1 MYFWLRVARFILA
14 RARWIVAGVVLL
26 TLFFA
31 YWAVQVDIDHASG
44 NFLSEDS
51 DVVRNFQRASET
63 FGEGQSALYIVFS
76 GVAYDDPEFLRQLD
90 SFTKRASSY
99 DGVESVLSL
108 TNVPALQRD
117 GDRLVPVR
125 LYDEAAPAEANAERF
140 RNQPFLK
147 GLLIAESDSAT
158 VALVNVDAAFNSTP
172 ARIDLVNQI
181 QADARAIT
189 EDAAL
194 AGFPYLRTSY
204 TTRVKAEAPLFTVLS
219 LLISLLLLYAAYR
232 SWRAVFMP
240 GLVVVLGI
248 VWTFG
253 MLALFGHK
261 INLVIAV
268 LPALIVVI
276 GTANA
281 MHITTKYNDTYAL
294 LQKRRETLIDTIRV
308 VGLATFLA
316 CLTTAVGFFVLNLSG
331 SRHLEVF
338 GTFASIGI
346 LFLYILSITLIPIA
360 YSRMKPPTER
370 TTSVVRHR
378 LLSSFFTRLARFT
391 ERRAWHIVVAGVV
404 VVIVAVIGATRISSD
419 IFVFSDFSRDDPFR
433 TDLAQ
438 FENAFGGVLP
448 LEVVIESEREGAL
461 RNPAILRRIDQL
473 ESDFREIEPI
483 GRAMSAAGLLK
494 LANQAF
500 FGGHPANFRLPST
513 YEMPFLEDAVGG
525 LLSGEGNE
533 ILSNLPPMVD
543 STFSMTRIYLGV
555 EDIGTEAMNALA
567 DSIAA
572 MTQAALPSGYD
583 VFVTGTAVTSTRSGE
598 NLVRNLV
605 ESLAVALLVISVLMA
620 MLFRSV
626 RLTVISVVTNAL
638 PLLVVGATMGYF
650 AIALKPSTAL
660 IFSLAFGIAVDD
672 TIHVLARYRI
682 LMDDG
687 LGKREAI
694 AATLGQTGKAIMLTS
709 LVLISGFMVFT
720 LSSFGG
726 TANLGALT
734 ALTLAVALL
743 SNLILLP
750 ALLYLVAPEHEATE
764 SAETFDQTQ
773 VATTS
778 VDLPS

>member
-1 MYFWLRVARFILA
+1 MPRRKRMVLRRMPRKVVRPGASAVLNADNYPKYNFFRYTSHQVSDRSARSAAGRFSGAERWPGHLMTGTSAETVLLRNLRMDEHEDCGSFANPPNYPMYFWLRVARFILA

-44 NFLSEDS
+44 HFLSEDS
-51 DVVRNFQRASET
+51 DVVRNFQRASES

-204 TTRVKAEAPLFTVLS
+204 TTRVKAEAPLFTILS

-240 GLVVVLGI
+240 SLVVVLGI
-248 VWTFG
+248 IWTFS

-281 MHITTKYNDTYAL
+281 MHITTKYYDTYAL

-316 CLTTAVGFFVLNLSG
+316 CLTTRSEEHTSELQ
-331 SRHLEVF
+331 SRGHLVC
-338 GTFASIGI
+338 
-346 LFLYILSITLIPIA
+346 
-360 YSRMKPPTER
+360 
-370 TTSVVRHR
+370 R
-378 LLSSFFTRLARFT
+378 L
-391 ERRAWHIVVAGVV
+391 
-404 VVIVAVIGATRISSD
+404 
-419 IFVFSDFSRDDPFR
+419 
-433 TDLAQ
+433 
-438 FENAFGGVLP
+438 
-448 LEVVIESEREGAL
+448 
-461 RNPAILRRIDQL
+461 
-473 ESDFREIEPI
+473 
-483 GRAMSAAGLLK
+483 
-494 LANQAF
+494 
-500 FGGHPANFRLPST
+500 
-513 YEMPFLEDAVGG
+513 
-525 LLSGEGNE
+525 
-533 ILSNLPPMVD
+533 
-543 STFSMTRIYLGV
+543 
-555 EDIGTEAMNALA
+555 
-567 DSIAA
+567 
-572 MTQAALPSGYD
+572 
-583 VFVTGTAVTSTRSGE
+583 
-598 NLVRNLV
+598 
-605 ESLAVALLVISVLMA
+605 
-620 MLFRSV
+620 
-626 RLTVISVVTNAL
+626 
-638 PLLVVGATMGYF
+638 
-650 AIALKPSTAL
+650 
-660 IFSLAFGIAVDD
+660 
-672 TIHVLARYRI
+672 
-682 LMDDG
+682 
-687 LGKREAI
+687 
-694 AATLGQTGKAIMLTS
+694 
-709 LVLISGFMVFT
+709 
-720 LSSFGG
+720 
-726 TANLGALT
+726 
-734 ALTLAVALL
+734 
-743 SNLILLP
+743 
-750 ALLYLVAPEHEATE
+750 
-764 SAETFDQTQ
+764 
-773 VATTS
+773 
-778 VDLPS
+778 